1 MAEDNADT
9 VSTDETT
16 IDRIRS
22 APGETLFIEAGAGTG
37 KTWALVERVV
47 SLVRGG
53 IPIEGIVAITF
64 TEKAAAE
71 LRERIRRGLEDCLRD
86 YPEHEPAISAALM
99 SLDRAQI
106 STIHSF
112 CQGLLHS
119 FAAEAGVDPSFE
131 IQDEVMSERRFQ
143 ERWREYLNS
152 LSDDPVAAAVIDRV
166 LCLGLFPSDLETLAK
181 DLTARADLLSVLQSQ
196 LPVTTAPSWPGL
208 ERAEVELGAIVT
220 TRVPVEDGLLRKIEE
235 LRALVH
241 DMISRPEEREPIMAG
256 AAPTFGRMTFGR
268 AGNAANWGGAATTKA
283 VRETGESA
291 RDALNGL
298 LQACRAEALRDLM
311 PLIISFV
318 DNDARTRGREG
329 LMTFDDLILRVRNLL
344 RGDPGAAQSLRSR
357 YAVLLIDEFQ
367 DTDPLQVDIARAFAT
382 DPDSGVIE
390 DGRLFLVGDPKQSIY
405 RFRHADMAI
414 YSRTR
419 EAIESAG
426 GGVLPL
432 QRNRRSRLVI
442 LDWVNRV
449 FEVLISHEGQRSI
462 QPEYLPIH
470 NHRNEDVRGPGV
482 GCFGEMMDDKARH
495 VRAAE
500 SRDVAGLC
508 RMAIA
513 DNWEV
518 FDQREKRV
526 RAASYRDIAVLIPS
540 RNVLPSLERSLASA
554 GVPYRV
560 EGGSLIYRTQEVR
573 DVINCLTAIDDPA
586 DEVAIVGALR
596 SPAFACSDVD
606 LGRFVAA
613 KGKFNYLHS
622 APEGDGGLV
631 TDGLRVLARYHQSRH
646 DQSLS
651 ELVEGFVTESGRVE
665 SGILDQGDRNSFRRM
680 RFLIEQA
687 RAFEAG
693 GPESL
698 RAFVQWLERR
708 SAQVMLDNE
717 GAGLDDDEDAVRI
730 MTIHGAKG
738 LEFPVVILAGMGT
751 SPWYR
756 SGTYAVD
763 RTSGE
768 IAINVGAKG
777 ANRRFQLGSLE
788 HLEQIEKAHTDAEF
802 VRVLYVAA
810 TRARDHLVFSL
821 YHAGTSSAAAQLLN
835 AGGADG
841 VTALS
846 PPESLVDSERTPFA
860 DVRVDVPEATTAEE
874 LAAQRRALV
883 DASRTREF
891 TSATSLGHER
901 KNETEDDTEPWSRGR
916 AGTRLGRAVHAAI
929 QSLSLAPDDVTIDAF
944 SRAQAVAEAVPER
957 EAEVARLV
965 RAALASEAASRARAA
980 RRALREVPFAWQMDG
995 TTIEGFIDML
1005 IDTPEGIEIVDW
1017 KTDRVPPDE
1026 VPARHDSYRLQAGLY
1041 VVGVERAT
1049 QRKVNR
1055 VTYVFVSA
1063 GREASPGDPAELAA
1077 YSLEQIRA
1085 RAH

>member
-1 MAEDNADT
+1 
-9 VSTDETT
+9 
-16 IDRIRS
+16 
-22 APGETLFIEAGAGTG
+22 
-37 KTWALVERVV
+37 
-47 SLVRGG
+47 
-53 IPIEGIVAITF
+53 
-64 TEKAAAE
+64 
-71 LRERIRRGLEDCLRD
+71 
-86 YPEHEPAISAALM
+86 
-99 SLDRAQI
+99 
-106 STIHSF
+106 
-112 CQGLLHS
+112 
-119 FAAEAGVDPSFE
+119 
-131 IQDEVMSERRFQ
+131 MSERRFQ
-143 ERWREYLNS
+143 ERWREYLDS

-166 LCLGLFPSDLETLAK
+166 LGLGLFPSDLETLAK
-181 DLTARADLLSVLQSQ
+181 GLTARADLLSVLQSR
-196 LPVTTAPSWPGL
+196 LPVPAAPSWADL
-208 ERAEVELGAIVT
+208 ERAGMVLGAIVT
-220 TRVPVEDGLLRKIEE
+220 ARVPVEDGLLRKIED
-235 LRALVH
+235 LRALVR
-241 DMISRPEEREPIMAG
+241 DMMSRPEEREPTLAG
-256 AAPTFGRMTFGR
+256 AASTFGRITFGR
-268 AGNAANWGGAATTKA
+268 SGNAPNWAGAATIKA
-283 VRETGESA
+283 VRETGERT
-291 RDALNGL
+291 RDALDGL

-311 PLIISFV
+311 PFIISFV

-329 LMTFDDLILRVRNLL
+329 LMTFDDLILRVRDLL
-344 RGDPGAAQSLRSR
+344 RDDREARQSLRSR

-382 DPDSGVIE
+382 DPDSGAIE
-390 DGRLFLVGDPKQSIY
+390 AGRLFLVGDPKQSIY
-405 RFRHADMAI
+405 RFRRADMAI

-419 EAIESAG
+419 EAVETAG

-449 FEVLISHEGQRSI
+449 FEQLISHEAQRSI

-482 GCFGEMMDDKARH
+482 GCFGEMIDDKTARQ

-513 DNWEV
+513 DRWEV
-518 FDQREKRV
+518 FDQREKGV

-540 RNVLPSLERSLASA
+540 RNVLSSLERSLSSA

-613 KGKFNYLHS
+613 RGKFNYLRS
-622 APEGDGGLV
+622 ALDGAEGPV
-631 TDGLRVLARYHQSRH
+631 ADGLRVLGRYHQSRH

-651 ELVEGFVTESGRVE
+651 ELVEGFVTESGQVE

-738 LEFPVVILAGMGT
+738 LEFPVVILAGMAT
-751 SPWYR
+751 APRYR
-756 SGTYAVD
+756 ADTYAVD
-763 RTSGE
+763 RASGE
-768 IAINVGAKG
+768 IAINVGAKTG
-777 ANRRFQLGSLE
+777 GRRFQLGNVE
-788 HLEQIEKAHTDAEF
+788 GLEQIEKAHTDAEF

-821 YHAGTSSAAAQLLN
+821 YHARAGSAAAQLLS
-835 AGGADG
+835 AGADEG
-841 VTALS
+841 IAVLS
-846 PPESLVDSERTPFA
+846 PPETPVDSERTPFA
-860 DVRVDVPEATTAEE
+860 DVRVDLPEATTAEE

-901 KNETEDDTEPWSRGR
+901 KDETEDDTEPWSRGR

-929 QSLSLAPDDVTIDAF
+929 QSLSLTPDDVTIDAF

-965 RAALASEAASRARAA
+965 RAALASEAASRARTAP
-980 RRALREVPFAWQMDG
+980 RALREVPFAWQMDG

-1005 IDTPEGIEIVDW
+1005 IEAPEGIEIVDW

-1026 VPARHDSYRLQAGLY
+1026 VPSRLDTYRLQAGLY
-1041 VVGVERAT
+1041 VLGVERAT
-1049 QRKVNR
+1049 QRKVHR

-1063 GREASPGDPAELAA
+1063 GREASPGDPAELSA
-1077 YSLEQIRA
+1077 YSLAQIRA
-1085 RAH
+1085 QAH